1 MTSMHNRLLIL
12 LLLVSSLSASAQTF
26 LVLEKMG
33 TKKRFEF
40 HPGQTV
46 TVRLYGDKFYT
57 PLVIKG
63 FGDKSIVTE
72 SKSYPLQD
80 IYMVKIPDRSPAIRG
95 SGFTL
100 MVAGV
105 LLFAIDG
112 LNQTVVQGSYYK
124 FSPGVAMASGALIG
138 AGAIMYFG
146 FRTKV
151 KLNKW
156 WRLRFAFI

>member
-1 MTSMHNRLLIL
+1 MALLAG
-12 LLLVSSLSASAQTF
+12 SLNAYAQTF

-57 PLVIKG
+57 PLVING
-63 FGDKSIVTE
+63 FGDKSIIAADKT
-72 SKSYPLQD
+72 YPLQD
-80 IYMVKIPDRSPAIRG
+80 IYMVKIPDRSPVIRG

-105 LLFAIDG
+105 LLFAIDA

-124 FSPGVAMASGALIG
+124 FSPGVAIASGALIG
-138 AGAIMYFG
+138 GGAIMYFG
-146 FRTKV
+146 GRTKV
-151 KLNKW
+151 KLHKW
-156 WRLRFAFI
+156 WRLRIASI